1 MCLAPQLFVAGGNFL
16 NIFCTA
22 LLIGFSTCFA
32 SRTRSPVGP
41 FSSVCE
47 AVPRHTPF
55 FVLASEMSITSVP
68 LVTGHDCEL
77 AGMPVAMELS
87 DGAQLGFVIV
97 RSLVVAVSVVNNR
110 SGSLSTFCIPLAD

>member
-1 MCLAPQLFVAGGNFL
+1 MSHQDQPFGWDGNFL

-41 FSSVCE
+41 FSSVCD
-47 AVPRHTPF
+47 ATPRQTPF
-55 FVLASEMSITSVP
+55 FVRASDMSITSVP

-87 DGAQLGFVIV
+87 CGAQLGLVIV
-97 RSLVVAVSVVNNR
+97 RSLMVAVSVVSNK
-110 SGSLSTFCIPLAD
+110 SGSL